1 MKNLQHFLWGIT
13 RLFLVFCR
21 FTLDMKDYGIIRCL
35 NWILKTEI
43 LQKIYINSRP
53 LFMTFNHLFGFP
65 KASLGKLHQQETSI
79 VYSML
84 IIVLYLIWS
93 KGHRELRGE
102 VRLQS
107 PGELISWVW
116 TGNFGSEV
124 EVLIPCAYSPV
135 HT

>member
-21 FTLDMKDYGIIRCL
+21 FNLDMKDYGIISCL

-43 LQKIYINSRP
+43 LQKICINSRP
-53 LFMTFNHLFGFP
+53 LIMTFNHLFGFP
-65 KASLGKLHQQETSI
+65 KAGLGKLHQQGTSI

-93 KGHRELRGE
+93 KGHWELRGE

-116 TGNFGSEV
+116 TGHFGSGV
-124 EVLIPCAYSPV
+124 ELLIPCAYSPV